1 MTLGAKIRKLAA
13 TLCCLGVGIA
23 VLAPAT
29 ARADEVR
36 TIAVQGQNRVYQI
49 HLPPTWMPGAPGPVV
64 IALHGMLQ
72 SADGME
78 SYLGL
83 ERVADREGFAIVYP
97 HGLGNAWKDGR
108 APALR
113 MTFWSPP
120 SDDVEFLSELVGTL
134 VGQGIADPAR
144 IYLVGLSNGGYMT
157 YRMACERPGL
167 FAAFATLSAT
177 VPSSY
182 LKTCRPHRPVPVLMM
197 NGTADMVVPY
207 YGNGLPGRMSL
218 LPVVDT
224 AKLFARLNGCGK
236 PAESAVPRRARMDAT
251 SVTLIYWSDCRDR
264 SAVVLFRVNGG
275 GHQSP
280 SIGPGRETP
289 IGSRMLGLRNHDID
303 AAEEVWA
310 FFRHYDNAVTA
321 GIQRASTAQ

>member
-1 MTLGAKIRKLAA
+1 MTHAVKSFRLLALA
-13 TLCCLGVGIA
+13 ICIA
-23 VLAPAT
+23 AFSSA
-29 ARADEVR
+29 ASRADEVH
-36 TIAVQGQNRVYQI
+36 TISVKGQNRVYQI
-49 HLPPTWMPGAPGPVV
+49 HLPPAWMPGTGGPVV

-72 SADGME
+72 SAGGME
-78 SYLGL
+78 SYLGM
-83 ERVADREGFAIVYP
+83 ERVADREGFAVVYP

-120 SDDVEFLSELVGTL
+120 GDDVEFLSELVRTL
-134 VGQGIADPAR
+134 VDRRIADPSR
-144 IYLVGLSNGGYMT
+144 VYLMGLSNGGYMA
-157 YRMACERPGL
+157 YRMACERPDL

-177 VPSSY
+177 VPSTY
-182 LKTCRPHRPVPVLMM
+182 LRTCRPNRAVPILMI

-218 LPVVDT
+218 LPVVKT
-224 AKLFARLNGCGK
+224 AKLFAGLNGCGK
-236 PAESAVPRRARMDAT
+236 PAESAVPRRTGMEAT
-251 SVTLIYWSDCRDR
+251 SVTLIYWSNCRDQ
-264 SAVVLFRVNGG
+264 SAVLLFRVNGG

-280 SIGPGRETP
+280 SIGPGKETP
-289 IGSRMLGLRNHDID
+289 IGLRILGLRNHDID